1 MHMKTQE
8 REEEKV
14 KKTVSTEA
22 ILQKVTL
29 RNGPGEVGPLF

>member
-8 REEEKV
+8 REEKV
-14 KKTVSTEA
+14 KKKVSTEA